1 MAISR
6 ASRKNRVLRLRLV
19 WGAIP
24 WSPTMQD
31 YVAHAYIAHFE
42 ILLKSET
49 DPGKVIILTNLL
61 ALERA
66 KLATPSPKV

>member
-1 MAISR
+1 
-6 ASRKNRVLRLRLV
+6 
-19 WGAIP
+19 
-24 WSPTMQD
+24 MQD
-31 YVAHAYIAHFE
+31 YVAHANIANFE

-49 DPGKVIILTNLL
+49 DPGKVIILTDLL